1 MDSNNATHRL
11 CWMRHVAPD
20 RRIWLSAASG
30 GKSLRIL
37 SGGGA
42 SLITALVFLDSIA
55 HRDQSVL
62 ALTFNFLPF
71 AWYLTIACLES
82 VLQVMLVTR
91 LATDAFGILTISLVF
106 LAAVLGLVCIFH
118 SLYFKFCIKRRCY
131 PQLNY
136 FNGPWISRIFL
147 ILVSIW
153 WGFGEI
159 IRLSYLKPKIF
170 SNQAWQKNICKF
182 YVLSNLGFAE
192 PSMFLLLSFLL
203 HSALQKREFGT
214 LSPRW
219 NRKTLFYVLLCCF
232 PILSMHFA
240 LVSFGPKYSNQVNSA
255 KKRNISRFFRYV
267 DSSSDGDTICMYP
280 LLSTTILAV
289 LYVLLSC
296 YIIWIC
302 TRLLNLVI
310 NKGLR
315 RRIYVLVMPVIF
327 LPLRVALIALSVLPP
342 PGNALYEGIVFLA
355 FLVLLSS
362 IAVGIF
368 MLVYFPV
375 ADSLALRNVG
385 HVEIEGIPY
394 DDFYYDG
401 ASLMANQS
409 HQGVFRN
416 SDESLVRHST
426 PFQSLSLEGFPAS
439 EATKADFR
447 MGL

>member
-1 MDSNNATHRL
+1 M
-11 CWMRHVAPD
+11 P
-20 RRIWLSAASG
+20 
-30 GKSLRIL
+30 
-37 SGGGA
+37 
-42 SLITALVFLDSIA
+42 ITRF
-55 HRDQSVL
+55 
-62 ALTFNFLPF
+62 
-71 AWYLTIACLES
+71 
-82 VLQVMLVTR
+82 
-91 LATDAFGILTISLVF
+91 ATDAFGILTISLVF

-118 SLYFKFCIKRRCY
+118 SLYFQFCIRRRCY

-255 KKRNISRFFRYV
+255 KKRNIARFFRYV
-267 DSSSDGDTICMYP
+267 ASSSNGDTICMFP
-280 LLSTTILAV
+280 LLSSIILAV
-289 LYVLLSC
+289 LYVLLSG

-315 RRIYVLVMPVIF
+315 RRIYVLVTPIIS

-342 PGNALYEGIVFLA
+342 PGNALYEGIVFIA

-401 ASLMANQS
+401 ASLIANQS
-409 HQGVFRN
+409 HQDVFRN
-416 SDESLVRHST
+416 SDESLVRPPH
-426 PFQSLSLEGFPAS
+426 PF
-439 EATKADFR
+439 R
-447 MGL
+447 V